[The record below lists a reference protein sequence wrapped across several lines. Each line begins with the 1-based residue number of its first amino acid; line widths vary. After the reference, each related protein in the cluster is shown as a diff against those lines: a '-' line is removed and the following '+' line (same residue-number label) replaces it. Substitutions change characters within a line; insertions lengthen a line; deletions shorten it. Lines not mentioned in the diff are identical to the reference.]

1 MCELLCKLD
10 EDTLKT
16 GFEYPFMGLYLMAR
30 RTSPLTISVPFLRL
44 LLELLIVFFC
54 FVTLIVRPFIYKKL
68 VAFVVIAIFPY
79 GIEHYISGSI
89 HFIFLFQFICVSNSV
104 CDVKGI
110 FGLAP

>member
-1 MCELLCKLD
+1 M
-10 EDTLKT
+10 KT

-44 LLELLIVFFC
+44 LLELLIVLFFFC

-89 HFIFLFQFICVSNSV
+89 HFFLFQFICVSNSV